1 MSQAEIMALIYIRV
15 SKAEMAKEGLS
26 IPTQLATCRRYAVDR
41 GWTLG
46 QHFEDH
52 LSGRRGNRPGYSA
65 LLDEVRRLRRL
76 GRRVVVIVAR
86 LDRFGRNL
94 LESIR
99 SRNELKGLGVPLHSI
114 REGGELSSSQANL
127 LSVVA
132 QDESD
137 RISARVR
144 DVREELKGDG
154 WWPVGR
160 VAWGWRLRDATPEE
174 RAIGAPQRVLMEDA
188 VAGPAVRELFR
199 RVADALSVRQAA
211 KWARGLDADQRGEY
225 TDESGTFHKARPLS
239 FQRIRLL
246 LRSPRYIAREPGPE
260 DESPE
265 QVVARPIGRWPA
277 LVGEDLWLRVQERIG
292 EHRRR
297 PKQASGRYLLTGSL
311 YCLKCREQGRESRMM
326 GIPYH
331 YGEGGSRY
339 MCCGAVQGSCTYAVV
354 GHTLDASALRQ
365 IGSLADVLIGHDPEQ
380 RAAVRREWDRIRQ
393 PDDEADLQRRREI
406 REAERRLTEA
416 QRRLQEAQYRL
427 LDGTLSA
434 QEYPGLRDGLQAAL
448 DNSEGTLS
456 KLRAVKPEP
465 VLPPFDMVMKAA
477 GGWAEIVAGIDI
489 VAQRALLVDLVERV
503 YPVNVAYGRYRAMI
517 HWTPL
522 GRALSTLRTAVKKDG
537 VA

>member
-1 MSQAEIMALIYIRV
+1 MSSAETIALIYIRV

-26 IPTQLATCRRYAVDR
+26 IPTQLATCRRYAVER

-46 QHFEDH
+46 QHFEDQM
-52 LSGRRGNRPGYSA
+52 SGRRVDRPGYTA
-65 LLDEVRRLRRL
+65 LLEEVRRLRRL
-76 GRRVVVIVAR
+76 GRGVAVIVAR

-99 SRNELKGLGVPLHSI
+99 SRNELKAFGVPLHSI
-114 REGGELSSSQANL
+114 REGGELSDLQANL

-144 DVREELKGDG
+144 DVREELTGGG

-160 VAWGWRLRDATPEE
+160 VAWGWRLRDATPQE
-174 RAIGAPQRVLMEDA
+174 RGIGAPQRVLMEDPA
-188 VAGPAVRELFR
+188 TGPAVRELFK
-199 RVADALSVRQAA
+199 RVADGLSVRQAA
-211 KWARGLDADQRGEY
+211 KWARGLDAAQRGEY
-225 TDESGTFHKARPLS
+225 TDESAVLHKARPLS

-260 DESPE
+260 NEAPQ
-265 QVVARPIGRWPA
+265 QVVARQMGRWPA
-277 LVGEDLWLRVQERIG
+277 LVSDHLWLAVQEQIG
-292 EHRRR
+292 GHQRQ
-297 PKQASGRYLLTGSL
+297 PKQASGRYLLTGFL
-311 YCLKCREQGRESRMM
+311 RCPKCRERGIDQRMS
-326 GIPYH
+326 GLPYY
-331 YGEGGSRY
+331 YGDRGSRY
-339 MCCGAVQGSCTYAVV
+339 MCSGAAQGGCIYSIV

-365 IGSLADVLIGHDPEQ
+365 IGSLVDVLVSRDPGLRVAV
-380 RAAVRREWDRIRQ
+380 RAAWDRIRQ
-393 PDDEADLQRRREI
+393 PDDEGDLQRRREI

-434 QEYPGLRDGLQAAL
+434 QEYPALRDGLQAAL
-448 DNSEGTLS
+448 DEAEGTLA
-456 KLRAVKPEP
+456 KLRAFKPEP
-465 VLPPFDMVMKAA
+465 VLPPLDMVVQAA
-477 GGWAEIVAGIDI
+477 EGWGEIVAGTDI
-489 VAQRALLVDLVERV
+489 AAKRALLGDLVERI

-522 GRALSTLRTAVKKDG
+522 GKALRQLRESVTA
-537 VA
+537 A

>member
-1 MSQAEIMALIYIRV
+1 MSRADIIALIYIRV

-52 LSGRRGNRPGYSA
+52 LSGRRVDRPGYTA

-76 GRRVVVIVAR
+76 GRRVMVIVAR

-99 SRNELKGLGVPLHSI
+99 SRNELKELGVPLHSI
-114 REGGELSSSQANL
+114 REGGELSDLQANL

-144 DVREELKGDG
+144 DVREELTGGG

-174 RAIGAPQRVLMEDA
+174 RAIGAPRRVLMEDPT
-188 VAGPAVRELFR
+188 AGPAVRDLFR
-199 RVADALSVRQAA
+199 RVAGGLSIRQAT
-211 KWARGLDADQRGEY
+211 KWARGLDPAQRGEY
-225 TDESGTFHKARPLS
+225 TDENGALHKARPLS

-246 LRSPRYIAREPGPE
+246 IRSPRYVAREPGAE
-260 DESPE
+260 DEAPK
-265 QVVARPIGRWPA
+265 QTLARAPGRWPA
-277 LVGEDLWLRVQERIG
+277 LVDDETWLRVQEQVSGHDRQP
-292 EHRRR
+292 R
-297 PKQASGRYLLTGSL
+297 QASNRYLLTGVL
-311 YCLKCREQGRESRMM
+311 RCPKCRERGGDQRMSGATYYYGGRGTRYTCNSASQGGCVYS
-326 GIPYH
+326 
-331 YGEGGSRY
+331 
-339 MCCGAVQGSCTYAVV
+339 VV

-365 IGSLADVLIGHDPEQ
+365 IGGLVDVLVIQEPGQ
-380 RAAVRREWDRIRQ
+380 QAALRREWDRIRQ
-393 PDDEADLQRRREI
+393 PDDEGDLQRRRDI

-434 QEYPGLRDGLQAAL
+434 QEYPSLRDGLQAAM
-448 DNSEGTLS
+448 DEAEGTLS

-465 VLPPFDMVMKAA
+465 ALPPLDMVVQAA
-477 GGWAEIVAGIDI
+477 GGWIEIVAGTDI
-489 VAQRALLVDLVERV
+489 EAQRAILGDLVERV
-503 YPVNVAYGRYRAMI
+503 YPVAVAYGRYRAMI

-522 GRALSTLRTAVKKDG
+522 GKALRQLRSS
-537 VA
+537 VAA